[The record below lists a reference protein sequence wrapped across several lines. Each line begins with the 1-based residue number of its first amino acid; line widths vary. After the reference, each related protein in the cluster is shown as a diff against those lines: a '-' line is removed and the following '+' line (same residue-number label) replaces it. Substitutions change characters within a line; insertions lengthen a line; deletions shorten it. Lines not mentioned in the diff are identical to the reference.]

1 MEIQCS
7 KYIIMFQSVL
17 IVVLMLFQTT
27 PISPDTTDLSALSVE
42 KALEIAYRQ
51 NPQINQLQYQ
61 IRAQEK
67 QEILSFGISDPEIK
81 YMREGIDGGGFTEQR
96 WAVSQSMEFPLS
108 SIYRNRQELSTTRS
122 LELKLQDLKNQV
134 KADVK
139 TAYTQLAYALQS
151 GNVAGER
158 VQLFENLSE
167 AAQARADMG
176 ESSEIDAMQADLQL
190 QEARNNQETAFKEI
204 MNTRYDLFQ
213 TIGLDP
219 EEQTYDIGF
228 TDTLSYLIVDIDQE
242 VVMEKLEG
250 HPRLQ
255 QIQKEVEASIYGKK
269 LAKST
274 YLPDMNLSYYRQ
286 DFGNDYDFY
295 GFEVGVSIPL
305 WFVTRQAPKVQQAN
319 AILNANEWKYEDQRL
334 LIKKQAE
341 QTWHSYESAK
351 NNIERFR
358 ENIQS
363 KSLELVQMTQKGYSL
378 GELDLLTLL
387 EAQRTYLRTQET
399 YYQTLRDY
407 YLTVIDLERY
417 LQTDIIFN

>member
-1 MEIQCS
+1 
-7 KYIIMFQSVL
+7 MFQSVL
-17 IVVLMLFQTT
+17 IVALMLIQIT
-27 PISPDTTDLSALSVE
+27 PTSPDTTDLSALSVD

-67 QEILSFGISDPEIK
+67 QELLSFSISDPEIK
-81 YMREGIDGGGFTEQR
+81 YMREGIDDGGFNEQR
-96 WAVSQSMEFPLS
+96 WAVSQSLEFPLT
-108 SIYRNRQELSTTRS
+108 SIYRNRQERSNTRS

-158 VQLFENLSE
+158 VQLFVNLRE

-190 QEARNNQETAFKEI
+190 QEARNNQETTFKEI
-204 MNTRYDLFQ
+204 MNARYDLFQ

-242 VVMEKLEG
+242 EVMEKLEG
-250 HPRLQ
+250 HPMLQ
-255 QIQKEVEASIYGKK
+255 QIQREVEASTYGTKV
-269 LAKST
+269 AKSS
-274 YLPDMNLSYYRQ
+274 YLPDLNLSYYRQ

-295 GFEVGVSIPL
+295 GFEIGVSIPL
-305 WFVTRQAPKVQQAN
+305 WFATRQAPGVQQAN
-319 AILNANEWKYEDQRL
+319 AIQNATEWKYEDQRL

>member
-1 MEIQCS
+1 MIHS
-7 KYIIMFQSVL
+7 L
-17 IVVLMLFQTT
+17 ILVALTLFQANPT
-27 PISPDTTDLSALSVE
+27 SSDTTDLSTLSVQ

-51 NPQINQLQYQ
+51 SPQIKQLQYQ
-61 IRAQEK
+61 IKAQKK
-67 QEILSFGISDPEIK
+67 QETLSFGLADPKIS
-81 YMREGIDGGGFTEQR
+81 YMREGIDNGDFTEQR
-96 WAVSQSMEFPLS
+96 WSVSQSLEFPLS
-108 SIYRNRQELSTTRS
+108 SIYRNKQEKATSKS
-122 LELKLQDLKNQV
+122 LQLKLQDLQNQV
-134 KADVK
+134 KAEVK

-151 GNVAGER
+151 GNLARER

-190 QEARNNQETAFKEI
+190 QEARNNQETTFKEI
-204 MNTRYDLFQ
+204 MNARYDLFQ

-219 EEQTYDIGF
+219 EDQTYDIGF
-228 TDTLSYLIVDIDQE
+228 TDTLSYKIVDIDQDE
-242 VVMEKLEG
+242 VMVQLQNHPKLK
-250 HPRLQ
+250 
-255 QIQKEVEASIYGKK
+255 QIQREVDASSYGTK

-274 YLPDMNLSYYRQ
+274 YLPDLNLSYYRQ
-286 DFGNDYDFY
+286 DFGNDYEFY

-305 WFVTRQAPKVQQAN
+305 WFAARQSPKVQQAN
-319 AILNANEWKYEDQRL
+319 AIQNVTEWKYEDYRL
-334 LIKKQAE
+334 LLKKQAE

-358 ENIQS
+358 ENIQT
-363 KSLELVQMTQKGYSL
+363 KSFELVQMTQMGYSL

-407 YLTVIDLERY
+407 YLTVVNLERY

>member
-1 MEIQCS
+1 MIH
-7 KYIIMFQSVL
+7 SVIL
-17 IVVLMLFQTT
+17 AALMLFQAA
-27 PISPDTTDLSALSVE
+27 PAPGDTTDLSTLSVQ

-51 NPQINQLQYQ
+51 NPQVKQLQYQ

-67 QEILSFGISDPEIK
+67 QETLSFGLADPEIS
-81 YMREGIDGGGFTEQR
+81 YMREGIDNGDFSEQR
-96 WAVSQSMEFPLS
+96 WSVSQSLEFPLS
-108 SIYRNRQELSTTRS
+108 SIYRNKQEKATTGS
-122 LELKLQDLKNQV
+122 LQLKLQDLQNQV
-134 KADVK
+134 KAEVK

-151 GNVAGER
+151 GNLAGER

-190 QEARNNQETAFKEI
+190 QEARNNQETTFKEI
-204 MNTRYDLFQ
+204 MNARYDLFQ

-219 EEQTYDIGF
+219 EDQTYDIGF
-228 TDTLSYLIVDIDQE
+228 TDTLSYKIVDIEQDE
-242 VVMEKLEG
+242 VMIHLEDHPKLK
-250 HPRLQ
+250 
-255 QIQKEVEASIYGKK
+255 QIQREVDATSFGKK

-274 YLPDMNLSYYRQ
+274 YLPDLNLSYYRQ
-286 DFGNDYDFY
+286 DFGNDYEFY

-305 WFVTRQAPKVQQAN
+305 WFMAKQSPEVQKAN
-319 AILNANEWKYEDQRL
+319 AVQNATEWKYEDYRL
-334 LIKKQAE
+334 LLKKQAE

-358 ENIQS
+358 ENIQA
-363 KSLELVQMTQKGYSL
+363 KSYDLVQMTQKGYSL

>member
-1 MEIQCS
+1 MIHS
-7 KYIIMFQSVL
+7 VIIVA
-17 IVVLMLFQTT
+17 LMLFQAA
-27 PISPDTTDLSALSVE
+27 PAPGDTTDLSTLSVQ

-51 NPQINQLQYQ
+51 NPQIKQLQYQ

-67 QEILSFGISDPEIK
+67 QETLSFGLADPQIS
-81 YMREGIDGGGFTEQR
+81 YMREGIDNGDFSEQR
-96 WAVSQSMEFPLS
+96 WSVSQSLEFPLS
-108 SIYRNRQELSTTRS
+108 SIYRNKQEKATTQS
-122 LELKLQDLKNQV
+122 LQLKLQDLQNQV
-134 KADVK
+134 KVEVK

-151 GNVAGER
+151 GNLAGER
-158 VQLFENLSE
+158 VQLFEDLSE

-190 QEARNNQETAFKEI
+190 QEARNNQEITFKEI
-204 MNTRYDLFQ
+204 MNARYDLFQ

-219 EEQTYDIGF
+219 EDQTYDIGF
-228 TDTLSYLIVDIDQE
+228 TDTLSYKIVDIDQDE
-242 VVMEKLEG
+242 VMIQLEDHPKLK
-250 HPRLQ
+250 
-255 QIQKEVEASIYGKK
+255 QIQREVEATSFGKK

-274 YLPDMNLSYYRQ
+274 YLPDLNLSYYRQ
-286 DFGNDYDFY
+286 DFGNDYEFY

-305 WFVTRQAPKVQQAN
+305 WFMAKQSPEVQKAN
-319 AILNANEWKYEDQRL
+319 AIQNATEWKYEDFRL
-334 LIKKQAE
+334 LLKKQAE

-358 ENIQS
+358 ENIQA
-363 KSLELVQMTQKGYSL
+363 KSYDLVQMTQKGYSL

-407 YLTVIDLERY
+407 YLTVINLERY

>member
-1 MEIQCS
+1 MIH
-7 KYIIMFQSVL
+7 SVIL
-17 IVVLMLFQTT
+17 AALMLFQAA
-27 PISPDTTDLSALSVE
+27 PVPGDTTDLSTLSVQ

-51 NPQINQLQYQ
+51 NPQIKQLQYQ

-67 QEILSFGISDPEIK
+67 QETLSFGLADPEIS
-81 YMREGIDGGGFTEQR
+81 YMREGIDNGDFSEQR
-96 WAVSQSMEFPLS
+96 WSVSQSLEFPLS
-108 SIYRNRQELSTTRS
+108 SIYRNKQEKATTGS
-122 LELKLQDLKNQV
+122 LQLKLQDLQNQV
-134 KADVK
+134 KAEVK

-151 GNVAGER
+151 GNLAGER

-190 QEARNNQETAFKEI
+190 QEARNNQETTFKEI
-204 MNTRYDLFQ
+204 MNARYDLFQ

-219 EEQTYDIGF
+219 EDQTYDIGF
-228 TDTLSYLIVDIDQE
+228 TDTLSYKIVDIDQDE
-242 VVMEKLEG
+242 VMIHLEDHPKLK
-250 HPRLQ
+250 
-255 QIQKEVEASIYGKK
+255 QIQREVDATSFGKK

-274 YLPDMNLSYYRQ
+274 YLPDLNLSYYRQ
-286 DFGNDYDFY
+286 DFGNDYEFY

-305 WFVTRQAPKVQQAN
+305 WFMAKQSPEVQKAN
-319 AILNANEWKYEDQRL
+319 AVQNATEWKYEDYRL
-334 LIKKQAE
+334 LLKKQAE

-358 ENIQS
+358 ENIQA
-363 KSLELVQMTQKGYSL
+363 KSYDLVQMTQKGYSL

>member
-1 MEIQCS
+1 
-7 KYIIMFQSVL
+7 MFQSVL
-17 IVVLMLFQTT
+17 LVALMFFQAVPTST
-27 PISPDTTDLSALSVE
+27 DTTDLSTLSVQ

-67 QEILSFGISDPEIK
+67 QEVLSLGISNPEIK
-81 YMREGIDGGGFTEQR
+81 YMREGIGGGGFSEQR
-96 WAVSQSMEFPLS
+96 WSVSQSIEFPLT
-108 SIYRNRQELSTTRS
+108 SIYRSKQERS
-122 LELKLQDLKNQV
+122 ATESLKLKLQNLKNQV

-139 TAYTQLAYALQS
+139 TAYTQLAYSLQS
-151 GNVAGER
+151 GNLASER
-158 VQLFENLSE
+158 VQLFENLRE

-176 ESSEIDAMQADLQL
+176 ESSEIDAMQANLQL
-190 QEARNNQETAFKEI
+190 QEARNNQETTFKEI

-228 TDTLSYLIVDIDQE
+228 TDTLSYVIVDIDQDE
-242 VVMEKLEG
+242 VMERLKDHPKLK
-250 HPRLQ
+250 
-255 QIQKEVEASIYGKK
+255 QIEREVEASLYGTK

-274 YLPDMNLSYYRQ
+274 YLPDLNLSYYRQ
-286 DFGNDYDFY
+286 DFGNNYDFY

-305 WFVTRQAPKVQQAN
+305 WFAARQSPKVQKAN
-319 AILNANEWKYEDQRL
+319 AIQNATEWKYEDRRL

-341 QTWHSYESAK
+341 QTWHGYESAK
-351 NNIERFR
+351 NSIERFR
-358 ENIQS
+358 NNIQTE
-363 KSLELVQMTQKGYSL
+363 SLELVQMTQKGYSL

>member
-1 MEIQCS
+1 
-7 KYIIMFQSVL
+7 MFQPVL
-17 IVVLMLFQTT
+17 LVFLMFFQV
-27 PISPDTTDLSALSVE
+27 SPSSSDTTDLSALSAQT
-42 KALEIAYRQ
+42 ALEIAYRQ

-61 IRAQEK
+61 VRAQEK
-67 QEILSFGISDPEIK
+67 QEVLSFGISDPEIS
-81 YMREGIDGGGFTEQR
+81 YMREGIEGGGFTEQR
-96 WAVSQSMEFPLS
+96 WSLSQSIEFPLTG
-108 SIYRNRQELSTTRS
+108 IYRNRQERSTTES

-134 KADVK
+134 KSDVK

-151 GNVAGER
+151 GNLAGER
-158 VQLFENLSE
+158 VLLFENLRE

-190 QEARNNQETAFKEI
+190 QEARSNQETTFKEI
-204 MNTRYDLFQ
+204 MNARYDLFQ

-228 TDTLSYLIVDIDQE
+228 TDTLSYMIVDIDQDE
-242 VVMEKLEG
+242 VMERLRDHPKLK
-250 HPRLQ
+250 
-255 QIQKEVEASIYGKK
+255 QIEREVEASVYGKK

-274 YLPDMNLSYYRQ
+274 YLPDLNLSYYRQ
-286 DFGNDYDFY
+286 DFGSNYDFY

-305 WFVTRQAPKVQQAN
+305 WFTARQSPKVQQAN
-319 AILNANEWKYEDQRL
+319 AIQNATEWKYEDHRL

-358 ENIQS
+358 ENIQN

>member
-1 MEIQCS
+1 M
-7 KYIIMFQSVL
+7 
-17 IVVLMLFQTT
+17 
-27 PISPDTTDLSALSVE
+27 
-42 KALEIAYRQ
+42 
-51 NPQINQLQYQ
+51 
-61 IRAQEK
+61 
-67 QEILSFGISDPEIK
+67 
-81 YMREGIDGGGFTEQR
+81 
-96 WAVSQSMEFPLS
+96 
-108 SIYRNRQELSTTRS
+108 
-122 LELKLQDLKNQV
+122 KLQDLKNQV
-134 KADVK
+134 KSDVK

-151 GNVAGER
+151 GNLAGER
-158 VQLFENLSE
+158 VLLFENLRE

-190 QEARNNQETAFKEI
+190 QEARSNQETTFKEI
-204 MNTRYDLFQ
+204 MNARYDLFQ

-228 TDTLSYLIVDIDQE
+228 TDTLSYMIVDIDQDE
-242 VVMEKLEG
+242 VMERLRDHPKLK
-250 HPRLQ
+250 
-255 QIQKEVEASIYGKK
+255 QIEREVEASVYGKK

-274 YLPDMNLSYYRQ
+274 YLPDLNLSYYRQ
-286 DFGNDYDFY
+286 DFGSNYDFY

-305 WFVTRQAPKVQQAN
+305 WFTARQSPKVQQAN
-319 AILNANEWKYEDQRL
+319 AIQNATEWKYEDHRL

-358 ENIQS
+358 ENIQN

>member
-1 MEIQCS
+1 MIHS
-7 KYIIMFQSVL
+7 VIIVA
-17 IVVLMLFQTT
+17 LMLFQAA
-27 PISPDTTDLSALSVE
+27 PASSDTTDLSTLSVQ

-51 NPQINQLQYQ
+51 NPQIKQLQYQ

-67 QEILSFGISDPEIK
+67 QETLSFGLADPQIS
-81 YMREGIDGGGFTEQR
+81 YMREGIDNGDFSEQR
-96 WAVSQSMEFPLS
+96 WSVSQSLEFPLS
-108 SIYRNRQELSTTRS
+108 SIYRNKQEKATTRS
-122 LELKLQDLKNQV
+122 LQLKLQDLQNQV
-134 KADVK
+134 KVEVK

-151 GNVAGER
+151 GNLAGER
-158 VQLFENLSE
+158 VQLFEDLRE

-190 QEARNNQETAFKEI
+190 QEARNNQEITFKEI
-204 MNTRYDLFQ
+204 MNARYDLFQ

-219 EEQTYDIGF
+219 EDQTYDIGF
-228 TDTLSYLIVDIDQE
+228 TDTLSYKIVDIDQDE
-242 VVMEKLEG
+242 VMIQLEDHPKLK
-250 HPRLQ
+250 
-255 QIQKEVEASIYGKK
+255 QIQREVEATSFGKK

-274 YLPDMNLSYYRQ
+274 YLPDLNLSYYRQ
-286 DFGNDYDFY
+286 DFGNDYEFY

-305 WFVTRQAPKVQQAN
+305 WFMAKQSPEVQKAN
-319 AILNANEWKYEDQRL
+319 AIQNATEWKYEDFRL
-334 LIKKQAE
+334 LLKKQAE

-358 ENIQS
+358 ENIQA
-363 KSLELVQMTQKGYSL
+363 KSYDLVQMTQKGYSL

-407 YLTVIDLERY
+407 YLTVINLERY

>member
-1 MEIQCS
+1 MIH
-7 KYIIMFQSVL
+7 SVIL
-17 IVVLMLFQTT
+17 AALMLFQAA
-27 PISPDTTDLSALSVE
+27 PVPGDTTDLSTLSVQ

-51 NPQINQLQYQ
+51 NPQIKQLQYQ

-67 QEILSFGISDPEIK
+67 QETLSFGLADPEIS
-81 YMREGIDGGGFTEQR
+81 YMREGIDNGDFSEQR
-96 WAVSQSMEFPLS
+96 WSVSQSLEFPLS
-108 SIYRNRQELSTTRS
+108 SIYRNKQEKATTGS
-122 LELKLQDLKNQV
+122 LQLKLQDLQNQV
-134 KADVK
+134 KAEVK

-151 GNVAGER
+151 GNLAGER

-190 QEARNNQETAFKEI
+190 QEARNNQETTFKEI
-204 MNTRYDLFQ
+204 MNARYDLFQ

-219 EEQTYDIGF
+219 EDQTYDIGF
-228 TDTLSYLIVDIDQE
+228 TDTLSYKIVDIDQDE
-242 VVMEKLEG
+242 VMIHLEDHPKLK
-250 HPRLQ
+250 
-255 QIQKEVEASIYGKK
+255 QIQREVDATSFGKK

-274 YLPDMNLSYYRQ
+274 YLPDLNLSYYRQ
-286 DFGNDYDFY
+286 DFGNDYEFY

-305 WFVTRQAPKVQQAN
+305 WFMAKQSPEVQKAN
-319 AILNANEWKYEDQRL
+319 AVQTATEWKYEDYRL
-334 LIKKQAE
+334 LLKKQAE

-358 ENIQS
+358 ENIQA
-363 KSLELVQMTQKGYSL
+363 KSYDLVQMTQKGYSL

>member
-1 MEIQCS
+1 
-7 KYIIMFQSVL
+7 MFQSVL
-17 IVVLMLFQTT
+17 LVVFMLFQA
-27 PISPDTTDLSALSVE
+27 SPNSTDTTDLSTLSVQS
-42 KALEIAYRQ
+42 ALEIAYRQ
-51 NPQINQLQYQ
+51 NPRINQLQYQ
-61 IRAQEK
+61 IRAQQK
-67 QEILSFGISDPEIK
+67 QEVLSFGIPDPEIS
-81 YMREGIDGGGFTEQR
+81 YMREGIENSEFTEQR
-96 WAVSQSMEFPLS
+96 WSVKQNIEFPLS
-108 SIYRNRQELSTTRS
+108 GIYRSKQERSTTRS

-151 GNVAGER
+151 GNLAGER
-158 VQLFENLSE
+158 VQLFENLRE

-190 QEARNNQETAFKEI
+190 QEARNNQETTFKEI
-204 MNTRYDLFQ
+204 MNARYDLFQ

-219 EEQTYDIGF
+219 EDQTYDIGF
-228 TDTLSYLIVDIDQE
+228 TDTLSYRIVDIDQDQ
-242 VVMEKLEG
+242 VMDQLQG
-250 HPRLQ
+250 HPKLQ
-255 QIQKEVEASIYGKK
+255 QIEREVDASIYGKK
-269 LAKST
+269 LAKSS
-274 YLPDMNLSYYRQ
+274 YLPDLNLSYYRQ

-305 WFVTRQAPKVQQAN
+305 WFAASQSPKVQQAI
-319 AILNANEWKYEDQRL
+319 AIQHATEWKYEDHRL
-334 LIKKQAE
+334 LIRKQAE
-341 QTWHSYESAK
+341 QNWHSYESTK
-351 NNIERFR
+351 NNIERFK

-363 KSLELVQMTQKGYSL
+363 KSLELVRMTQKGYSL

-399 YYQTLRDY
+399 YLQTLRDY

>member
-1 MEIQCS
+1 
-7 KYIIMFQSVL
+7 MFQSVL
-17 IVVLMLFQTT
+17 LVVFMLFQA
-27 PISPDTTDLSALSVE
+27 SPNSTDTTDLSTLSVQS
-42 KALEIAYRQ
+42 ALEIAYRQ
-51 NPQINQLQYQ
+51 NPRINQLQYQ

-67 QEILSFGISDPEIK
+67 QEVLSFGIPDPEIS
-81 YMREGIDGGGFTEQR
+81 YMREGIENSEFIEQR
-96 WAVSQSMEFPLS
+96 WSVKQNIEFPLS
-108 SIYRNRQELSTTRS
+108 GIYRSKQERSTTRS

-151 GNVAGER
+151 GNLAGER
-158 VQLFENLSE
+158 VQLFENLRE

-190 QEARNNQETAFKEI
+190 QEARNNQETTFKEI
-204 MNTRYDLFQ
+204 MNARYDLFQ

-219 EEQTYDIGF
+219 EDQTYDIGF
-228 TDTLSYLIVDIDQE
+228 TDTLSYRIVDIDQDQ
-242 VVMEKLEG
+242 VMDQLQG
-250 HPRLQ
+250 HPKLQ
-255 QIQKEVEASIYGKK
+255 QIEREVDASIYGKK
-269 LAKST
+269 LAKSS
-274 YLPDMNLSYYRQ
+274 YLPDLNLSYYRQ

-305 WFVTRQAPKVQQAN
+305 WFAASQSPKVQQAI
-319 AILNANEWKYEDQRL
+319 AIQHATEWKYEDHRL

-341 QTWHSYESAK
+341 QNWHSYESTK
-351 NNIERFR
+351 NNIERFK

-363 KSLELVQMTQKGYSL
+363 KSLELVRMTQKGYSL

-399 YYQTLRDY
+399 YLQTLRDY

>member
-1 MEIQCS
+1 
-7 KYIIMFQSVL
+7 
-17 IVVLMLFQTT
+17 MLFQAT
-27 PISPDTTDLSALSVE
+27 PNSTDTTDLSALSVQ

-51 NPQINQLQYQ
+51 NPLINQLQYQ

-67 QEILSFGISDPEIK
+67 QEVLSFGLSDPEIS
-81 YMREGIDGGGFTEQR
+81 YMREGIENSEFTEQR
-96 WAVSQSMEFPLS
+96 WSVSQSIEFPLS
-108 SIYRNRQELSTTRS
+108 GIYRNRQERATTSS

-151 GNVAGER
+151 GNLAGER
-158 VQLFENLSE
+158 VQLFENLRE

-190 QEARNNQETAFKEI
+190 QEARNNQETTFKEI
-204 MNTRYDLFQ
+204 MNARYDLFQ

-228 TDTLSYLIVDIDQE
+228 SDTLSYMIVDIDQDQ
-242 VVMEKLEG
+242 VMDQLQD
-250 HPRLQ
+250 HPKLQ
-255 QIQKEVEASIYGKK
+255 QIEREVDASVYGKK
-269 LAKST
+269 LAKSS
-274 YLPDMNLSYYRQ
+274 YLPDLNLSYYRQ
-286 DFGNDYDFY
+286 DFGNDYNFY

-305 WFVTRQAPKVQQAN
+305 WFASRQSPKVQQAN
-319 AILNANEWKYEDQRL
+319 AIQSATEWKYEDQRL

-358 ENIQS
+358 ENIQN

>member
-1 MEIQCS
+1 
-7 KYIIMFQSVL
+7 
-17 IVVLMLFQTT
+17 MLFQAT
-27 PISPDTTDLSALSVE
+27 PSSTDTTDLSALSVQ

-81 YMREGIDGGGFTEQR
+81 YMREGIEGSDFTEQR
-96 WAVSQSMEFPLS
+96 WSVSQSIEFPLTG
-108 SIYRNRQELSTTRS
+108 IYRTKQERSTTKS
-122 LELKLQDLKNQV
+122 LELKLQDLENQI

-139 TAYTQLAYALQS
+139 TAYTQLAYSLLS
-151 GNVAGER
+151 VNLAGER
-158 VQLFENLSE
+158 VQLFENLRE

-190 QEARNNQETAFKEI
+190 QEARNNQETTFKEV
-204 MNTRYDLFQ
+204 MNARYDLFQ

-228 TDTLSYLIVDIDQE
+228 TDTLSYMIVDIDQDE
-242 VVMEKLEG
+242 VMEELKG
-250 HPRLQ
+250 HPKLK
-255 QIQKEVEASIYGKK
+255 QIEREVDASVYGRK

-274 YLPDMNLSYYRQ
+274 YLPDFNLSYYRQ
-286 DFGNDYDFY
+286 DFGNNYDFY

-305 WFVTRQAPKVQQAN
+305 WFAAQQSPKVQQAN
-319 AILNANEWKYEDQRL
+319 AIQNATEWKYEDYRL

-351 NNIERFR
+351 NNIERYR

>member
-1 MEIQCS
+1 
-7 KYIIMFQSVL
+7 MFQSVL
-17 IVVLMLFQTT
+17 LVVLMLFQTAPVST
-27 PISPDTTDLSALSVE
+27 DTTDLSSLSVQQ
-42 KALEIAYRQ
+42 ALEIAYRQ
-51 NPQINQLQYQ
+51 NPQINRLQYQ
-61 IRAQEK
+61 IRAQK
-67 QEILSFGISDPEIK
+67 QQEVLSFGISDPELT
-81 YMREGIDGGGFTEQR
+81 YMREGIEGSEFTEQR
-96 WAVSQSMEFPLS
+96 WSVSQSIEFPLTG
-108 SIYRNRQELSTTRS
+108 IYRIKQERSATKS
-122 LELKLQDLKNQV
+122 LELKLQDLKNQI
-134 KADVK
+134 KSDVK
-139 TAYTQLAYALQS
+139 TVYTQLAFALQS
-151 GNVAGER
+151 GNLAGER
-158 VQLFENLSE
+158 VQLFENLRE

-190 QEARNNQETAFKEI
+190 QEARNNQETTFKEI
-204 MNTRYDLFQ
+204 MNARYDLFQ

-228 TDTLSYLIVDIDQE
+228 TDTLSYVIVDIDQDD
-242 VVMEKLEG
+242 VME
-250 HPRLQ
+250 RLQ
-255 QIQKEVEASIYGKK
+255 DHPKLKQIEREVDASEYGKK

-274 YLPDMNLSYYRQ
+274 YLPNLNLSYYRQ
-286 DFGNDYDFY
+286 DFGKNYDFY
-295 GFEVGVSIPL
+295 GFEIGVTVPL
-305 WFVTRQAPKVQQAN
+305 WFASRQSPKVKQAN
-319 AILNANEWKYEDQRL
+319 ALQNATEWKYEDSRL

>member
-1 MEIQCS
+1 MIH
-7 KYIIMFQSVL
+7 SVIL
-17 IVVLMLFQTT
+17 VALMLFQAN
-27 PISPDTTDLSALSVE
+27 PASNDTTDLSTLSVQ
-42 KALEIAYRQ
+42 KALEIAFRQ
-51 NPQINQLQYQ
+51 NPQIKQLQYQ

-67 QEILSFGISDPEIK
+67 QETLSFGLADPEIS
-81 YMREGIDGGGFTEQR
+81 YMREGIGNGDFTEQR
-96 WAVSQSMEFPLS
+96 WSVSQRLEFPLS
-108 SIYRNRQELSTTRS
+108 SMYRNKQEKATTRS
-122 LELKLQDLKNQV
+122 LQLKLQDLENQV

-151 GNVAGER
+151 GNLASER

-190 QEARNNQETAFKEI
+190 QEARNNQETTFKEI
-204 MNTRYDLFQ
+204 MNARYDLFQ

-219 EEQTYDIGF
+219 EDQTYDIGF
-228 TDTLSYLIVDIDQE
+228 TDTLSYKIVDIDQDE
-242 VVMEKLEG
+242 VMVQLQDHPKLK
-250 HPRLQ
+250 
-255 QIQKEVEASIYGKK
+255 QIQREVDASIYGGK

-274 YLPDMNLSYYRQ
+274 YLPDLNLSYYRQ
-286 DFGNDYDFY
+286 DFGTDYEFY

-305 WFVTRQAPKVQQAN
+305 WFAARQSPEVQQAN
-319 AILNANEWKYEDQRL
+319 AIQNATQWKYEDSRL
-334 LIKKQAE
+334 LLKKQAE

-358 ENIQS
+358 ENIQA
-363 KSLELVQMTQKGYSL
+363 KSIDLVQMTQKGYSL

-407 YLTVIDLERY
+407 YLTVIDLERF

>member
-1 MEIQCS
+1 MIH
-7 KYIIMFQSVL
+7 SVIL
-17 IVVLMLFQTT
+17 AALMLFQAA
-27 PISPDTTDLSALSVE
+27 PAPGDTTDLSTLSVQ

-51 NPQINQLQYQ
+51 NPQVKQLQYQ

-67 QEILSFGISDPEIK
+67 QETLSFGLADPEIS
-81 YMREGIDGGGFTEQR
+81 YMREGIDNGDFSEQR
-96 WAVSQSMEFPLS
+96 WSVSQSLEFPLS
-108 SIYRNRQELSTTRS
+108 SIYRNKQEKATTGS
-122 LELKLQDLKNQV
+122 LQLKLQDLQNQV
-134 KADVK
+134 KAEVK

-151 GNVAGER
+151 GNLAGER

-190 QEARNNQETAFKEI
+190 QEARNNQETTFKEI
-204 MNTRYDLFQ
+204 MNARYDLFQ

-219 EEQTYDIGF
+219 EDQTYDIGF
-228 TDTLSYLIVDIDQE
+228 TDTLSYKIVDIDQDE
-242 VVMEKLEG
+242 VMINLEDHPKLK
-250 HPRLQ
+250 
-255 QIQKEVEASIYGKK
+255 QIQREVDDTSFGKK

-274 YLPDMNLSYYRQ
+274 YLPDLNLSYYRQ
-286 DFGNDYDFY
+286 DFGNDYEFY

-305 WFVTRQAPKVQQAN
+305 WFMAKQSPEVQKAN
-319 AILNANEWKYEDQRL
+319 AVQNATEWKYEDYRL
-334 LIKKQAE
+334 LLKKQAE

-358 ENIQS
+358 ENIQA
-363 KSLELVQMTQKGYSL
+363 KSYDLVQMTQKGYSL

>member
-1 MEIQCS
+1 MIHS
-7 KYIIMFQSVL
+7 VIIVA
-17 IVVLMLFQTT
+17 LMLFQAA
-27 PISPDTTDLSALSVE
+27 PAPGDTTDLSTLSVQ

-51 NPQINQLQYQ
+51 NPQIKQLQYQ

-67 QEILSFGISDPEIK
+67 QETLSFGLADPQIS
-81 YMREGIDGGGFTEQR
+81 YMREGIDNGDFSEQR
-96 WAVSQSMEFPLS
+96 WSVSQSLEFPLS
-108 SIYRNRQELSTTRS
+108 SIYRNKQEKATTRS
-122 LELKLQDLKNQV
+122 LQLKLQDLQNQV
-134 KADVK
+134 KVEVK

-151 GNVAGER
+151 GNLAGER
-158 VQLFENLSE
+158 VQLFEDLSE

-190 QEARNNQETAFKEI
+190 QEARNNQEITFKEI
-204 MNTRYDLFQ
+204 MNARYDLFQ

-219 EEQTYDIGF
+219 EDQTYDIGF
-228 TDTLSYLIVDIDQE
+228 TDTLSYKIVDIDQDE
-242 VVMEKLEG
+242 VMIQLEDHPKLK
-250 HPRLQ
+250 
-255 QIQKEVEASIYGKK
+255 QIQREVEATSFGKK

-274 YLPDMNLSYYRQ
+274 YLPDLNLSYYRQ
-286 DFGNDYDFY
+286 DFGNDYEFY

-305 WFVTRQAPKVQQAN
+305 WFMAKQSPEVQKAN
-319 AILNANEWKYEDQRL
+319 AIQNATEWKYEDFRL
-334 LIKKQAE
+334 LLKKQAE

-358 ENIQS
+358 ENIQA
-363 KSLELVQMTQKGYSL
+363 KSYDLVQMTQKGYSL

-407 YLTVIDLERY
+407 YLTVINLERY

>member
-1 MEIQCS
+1 
-7 KYIIMFQSVL
+7 
-17 IVVLMLFQTT
+17 
-27 PISPDTTDLSALSVE
+27 
-42 KALEIAYRQ
+42 
-51 NPQINQLQYQ
+51 
-61 IRAQEK
+61 
-67 QEILSFGISDPEIK
+67 
-81 YMREGIDGGGFTEQR
+81 
-96 WAVSQSMEFPLS
+96 
-108 SIYRNRQELSTTRS
+108 
-122 LELKLQDLKNQV
+122 
-134 KADVK
+134 
-139 TAYTQLAYALQS
+139 
-151 GNVAGER
+151 
-158 VQLFENLSE
+158 
-167 AAQARADMG
+167 
-176 ESSEIDAMQADLQL
+176 
-190 QEARNNQETAFKEI
+190 
-204 MNTRYDLFQ
+204 
-213 TIGLDP
+213 
-219 EEQTYDIGF
+219 
-228 TDTLSYLIVDIDQE
+228 
-242 VVMEKLEG
+242 
-250 HPRLQ
+250 
-255 QIQKEVEASIYGKK
+255 
-269 LAKST
+269 
-274 YLPDMNLSYYRQ
+274 MNLSYYRQ